1 MAMTKT
7 DMAYVAYFPESYF
20 KENAA
25 SFLYSNP
32 IGVGPL
38 VFIERED
45 APVKCCSGLS
55 G

>member
-1 MAMTKT
+1 MAMAKT
-7 DMAYVAYFPESYF
+7 DKAYVAYFSEYYS

-25 SFLYSNP
+25 SFLYSDP
-32 IGVGPL
+32 IGIGPL